1 MKDIMLLDGGIGQ
14 ELVKRNLSTE
24 DPLWSAR
31 VLLDNFELVK
41 NLHIEFLNSGSTIIT
56 TNSYSCTPQRLKRF
70 NLENEFKNLQKL
82 ALRAAKEA
90 IIETGSNNNVKI
102 AGCFSPLPGSYFRDK
117 SISKKEMIETYLSIG
132 ELQKDDVDFF
142 IIETMSS
149 IDEAVNAVEALSNFN
164 KKILLC
170 FCLLEGDGTK
180 LFSGEDL
187 SKACD
192 QIQIDKISGLCLN
205 CSQFEDIS
213 KGLDILKRYD
223 LPYGALPNNF
233 QSVKPL
239 KLGMSVDNIKKR
251 NDILIED
258 FVNYSNIWLK
268 KGCTILGGCCE
279 ITPSYINGLNQFL
292 MKNKYNKVNFFN

>member
-14 ELVKRNLSTE
+14 ELVKRNLSTK

-41 NLHIEFLNSGSTIIT
+41 NLHIEFLNSGSTVIT

-90 IIETGSNNNVKI
+90 ITETGLNNVKI
-102 AGCFSPLPGSYFRDK
+102 AGCFSPLPGSYFKDK

-149 IDEAVNAVEALSNFN
+149 IDEAVNAVEALTNFN

-170 FCLLEGDGTK
+170 CCLLEGDGTK

-187 SKACD
+187 SEACD
-192 QIQIDKISGLCLN
+192 LIQIDKISGLCLN

-213 KGLDILKRYD
+213 IGLDILKKYG
-223 LPYGALPNNF
+223 LPFGALPNNF

-251 NDILIED
+251 NDIFIND
-258 FVNYSNIWLK
+258 FINHAKSWLK
-268 KGCTILGGCCE
+268 LGCLFLGGCCE
-279 ITPSYINGLNQFL
+279 ITPDYINGLNQFL
-292 MKNKYNKVNFFN
+292 MQNKYNKVNFFN

>member
-1 MKDIMLLDGGIGQ
+1 MKEIMLLDGGMGQ
-14 ELVKRNLSTE
+14 ELVKRNLSTN

-31 VLLDNFELVK
+31 VLLDNFKLVK
-41 NLHIEFLNSGSTIIT
+41 DLHIEFINSGSSIIT

-90 IIETGSNNNVKI
+90 IIETGLNNNVKI
-102 AGCFSPLPGSYFRDK
+102 AGCFSPLPGSYFKDK

-164 KKILLC
+164 KEILLC
-170 FCLLEGDGTK
+170 FCLSEGDGTK
-180 LFSGEDL
+180 LFSGENL
-187 SKACD
+187 KEACD
-192 QIQIDKISGLCLN
+192 LIQIDKINGLCLN
-205 CSQFEDIS
+205 CSQIEDIS
-213 KGLDILKRYD
+213 KGLDILKKYN

-258 FVNYSNIWLK
+258 FVNYANIWLK
-268 KGCTILGGCCE
+268 MDV
-279 ITPSYINGLNQFL
+279 QF
-292 MKNKYNKVNFFN
+292 

>member
-14 ELVKRNLSTE
+14 ELVKRNLSTK

-90 IIETGSNNNVKI
+90 IIETGLNNNVKI
-102 AGCFSPLPGSYFRDK
+102 AGCFSPLPGSYFKDK
-117 SISKKEMIETYLSIG
+117 SISKKEMIETYISIG

-192 QIQIDKISGLCLN
+192 LIQIDKISGLCLN

-213 KGLDILKRYD
+213 IGLDVLKKYG

-258 FVNYSNIWLK
+258 FVNYSNIWLNN
-268 KGCTILGGCCE
+268 GCTILGGCCE
-279 ITPSYINGLNQFL
+279 ITPDYINGLNQFL
-292 MKNKYNKVNFFN
+292 MKNKYNKVNFF

>member
-14 ELVKRNLSTE
+14 ELVKRNLSTK

-90 IIETGSNNNVKI
+90 KTETALNNNVKI
-102 AGCFSPLPGSYFRDK
+102 AGCFSPLPGSYFKDK

-187 SKACD
+187 KKACD
-192 QIQIDKISGLCLN
+192 LIQIDKISGLCLN

-213 KGLDILKRYD
+213 IGLDILKKYG
-223 LPYGALPNNF
+223 LPFGALPNNF

-279 ITPSYINGLNQFL
+279 ITPDYINGLNQFL

>member
-14 ELVKRNLSTE
+14 ELVKRNLSTK

-90 IIETGSNNNVKI
+90 ILETGLNNNVKI
-102 AGCFSPLPGSYFRDK
+102 AGCFSPLPGSYFKDK

-192 QIQIDKISGLCLN
+192 LIKIDKISGLCLN

-213 KGLDILKRYD
+213 KGLDILKKYD

-268 KGCTILGGCCE
+268 NGCTILGGCCE
-279 ITPSYINGLNQFL
+279 ITPDYINGLNQFL
-292 MKNKYNKVNFFN
+292 MKNKFNKVNFFN

>member
-14 ELVKRNLSTE
+14 ELVKRNLSTK

-82 ALRAAKEA
+82 ALKAAKEA

-102 AGCFSPLPGSYFRDK
+102 AGCFSPLPGSYFKDK

-164 KKILLC
+164 KNILIC
-170 FCLLEGDGTK
+170 FCLSEGDGTK

-192 QIQIDKISGLCLN
+192 LIQIDKISGLCLN

-213 KGLDILKRYD
+213 IGLDILKKYG
-223 LPYGALPNNF
+223 LPFGALPNNF

-279 ITPSYINGLNQFL
+279 ITPDYINGLNQFL

>member
-14 ELVKRNLSTE
+14 ELVKRNLSIK

-90 IIETGSNNNVKI
+90 ITEIGLNNNVKI
-102 AGCFSPLPGSYFRDK
+102 AGCFSPLPGSYFKDK

-149 IDEAVNAVEALSNFN
+149 IDEAVSAVEALSNFN

-192 QIQIDKISGLCLN
+192 LIQIDKISGLCLN

-213 KGLDILKRYD
+213 KGLDILKRYH

-279 ITPSYINGLNQFL
+279 ITPDYINGLNQFL